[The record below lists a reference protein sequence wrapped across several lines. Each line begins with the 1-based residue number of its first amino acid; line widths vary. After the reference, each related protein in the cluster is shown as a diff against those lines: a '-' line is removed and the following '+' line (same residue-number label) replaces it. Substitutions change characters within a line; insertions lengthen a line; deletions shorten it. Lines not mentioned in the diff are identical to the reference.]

1 MLQFNPT
8 GGWVPYSSL
17 TPPLS
22 SRIGEGIEEKNKI
35 RSQGWEKKK
44 KKHLLKLFTKL
55 EKKKRIIIMTN
66 TYIHKN
72 IYIYECI

>member
-44 KKHLLKLFTKL
+44 KHLLKLFTKL

-66 TYIHKN
+66 TYIYIN
-72 IYIYECI
+72 IYICECI

>member
-44 KKHLLKLFTKL
+44 HLLKLFTKL

-66 TYIHKN
+66 TYIYIN